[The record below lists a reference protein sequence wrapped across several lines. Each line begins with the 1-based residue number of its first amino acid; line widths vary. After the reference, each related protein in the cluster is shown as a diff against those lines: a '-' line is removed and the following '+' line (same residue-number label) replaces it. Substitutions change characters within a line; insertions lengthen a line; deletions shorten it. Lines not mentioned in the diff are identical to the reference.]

1 MLSLV
6 LIVKILVTVAMV
18 LALSVAAE
26 RLSPRVAGLLSGYP
40 LGGAIALFFMG
51 LEISPGF
58 AADSAVTT
66 PVGLLAALVFVYG
79 YYRAS
84 LVLRRRVVAG
94 SSAAALAGFF
104 ATTWLLDLIPFSRT
118 AAILVPIGS
127 IVLFAVLFRRL
138 PNVPIARR
146 LRLTMP
152 VLLARAALAAL
163 IIVVVTGVAKTVGP
177 ARAGLFSAFPTAL
190 FPLMLIVHLT
200 YDRSHVHTIIK
211 NFPLGLGS
219 LIAYAVAV
227 SLLYPRWGLAWGT
240 LAAFGAATLY
250 LIAFGVV
257 VRRLGRPRGEP

>member
-1 MLSLV
+1 MPSLV
-6 LIVKILVTVAMV
+6 LIVKILVTIAMV

-58 AADSAVTT
+58 AAESAVHT
-66 PVGLLAALVFVYG
+66 PVGLMASQVFVYC

-84 LVLRRRVVAG
+84 IALRRWVVAG

-104 ATTWLLDLIPFSRT
+104 AAAWLLDLIPFSRT

-127 IVLFAVLFRRL
+127 IFLFTALFRRL
-138 PNVPIARR
+138 PNVAIARR
-146 LRLTMP
+146 LRLTLP

-163 IIVVVTGVAKTVGP
+163 IIVAVTGTAKTVGP

-219 LIAYAVAV
+219 LIAYAMAV
-227 SLLYPRWGLAWGT
+227 SLLYPCWGIGLGT
-240 LAAFGAATLY
+240 AAGFGVATLY
-250 LIAFGVV
+250 LVAFGVV
-257 VRRLGRPRGEP
+257 VRRLARGRGAP